1 MAATQVTVISA
12 SERPGQILQ
21 SLRELW
27 ASRELLYALTMRE
40 VRVRYKQ
47 SLLGVAW
54 AIIQPISLMVVFTV
68 FFSWF
73 AKMPSEGIPYP
84 IFAFSALLPWT
95 FFATSLSY
103 AVPGLANNPQL
114 ITKVYFPREI
124 FPLASVLAAGL
135 DFLIACA
142 VFAVM
147 MVAYRMSVGLNV
159 LYVVPLLAIQV
170 LFTVAI
176 AFILAGLNVYYRDV
190 RHALPLVIQLW
201 MYATPIV
208 YPLSV
213 VPEPYRLTYTLFN
226 PMAAIIDGY
235 RRVLVRGLPPEFV
248 SFALAALTSVLL
260 VLISYR
266 AFKYMERSFADVV

>member
-1 MAATQVTVISA
+1 M
-12 SERPGQILQ
+12 
-21 SLRELW
+21 
-27 ASRELLYALTMRE
+27 
-40 VRVRYKQ
+40 
-47 SLLGVAW
+47 
-54 AIIQPISLMVVFTV
+54 
-68 FFSWF
+68 
-73 AKMPSEGIPYP
+73 
-84 IFAFSALLPWT
+84 
-95 FFATSLSY
+95 SLSTK
-103 AVPGLANNPQL
+103 AVAAAPVVG
-114 ITKVYFPREI
+114 
-124 FPLASVLAAGL
+124 SVQVHVTGETWLLQENVWLLSG
-135 DFLIACA
+135 
-142 VFAVM
+142 V
-147 MVAYRMSVGLNV
+147 SV
-159 LYVVPLLAIQV
+159 V

-201 MYATPIV
+201 MFATPIV